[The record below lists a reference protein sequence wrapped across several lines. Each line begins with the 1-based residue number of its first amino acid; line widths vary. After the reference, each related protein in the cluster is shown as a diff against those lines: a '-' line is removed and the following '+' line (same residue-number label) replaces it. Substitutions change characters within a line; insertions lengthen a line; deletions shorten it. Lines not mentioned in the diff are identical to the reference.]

1 MWLFLDAV
9 MIEKRLKMK
18 VADKKIGTSAKSR
31 MHTLCSWSSQR
42 FESNFYLN
50 SQCNSIGVYK
60 ITTAIYLTNEE
71 KSR

>member
-1 MWLFLDAV
+1 MKEV
-9 MIEKRLKMK
+9 KMK
-18 VADKKIGTSAKSR
+18 AADKKIGTSTKSR
-31 MHTLCSWSSQR
+31 MHTLCGWSSQR

-60 ITTAIYLTNEE
+60 ITMAIYLTNEE